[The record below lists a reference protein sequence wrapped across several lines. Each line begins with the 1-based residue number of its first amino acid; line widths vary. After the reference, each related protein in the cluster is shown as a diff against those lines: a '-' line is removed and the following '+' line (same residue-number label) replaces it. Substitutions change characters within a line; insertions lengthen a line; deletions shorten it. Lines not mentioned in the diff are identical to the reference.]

1 MSLKMTNDPPSMI
14 AARQAN
20 DELSGRLIPKSNSTI
35 DQSQRTAAKVAG
47 FAGLLAVAIVF
58 VLG

>member
-14 AARQAN
+14 TTRQAN

-47 FAGLLAVAIVF
+47 FAGLFAVAIVF